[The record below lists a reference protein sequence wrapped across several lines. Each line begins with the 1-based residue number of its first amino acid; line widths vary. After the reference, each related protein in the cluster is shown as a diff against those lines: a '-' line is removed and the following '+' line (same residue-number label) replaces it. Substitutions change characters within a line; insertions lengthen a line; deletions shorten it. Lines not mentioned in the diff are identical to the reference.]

1 MTVMQAPAPDETTL
15 EAGGHAKGVAV
26 AIVRQNKDDSGL
38 GRVKVSYPWHSQP
51 TESHWARIATP
62 MAGKSRG
69 MYFLP
74 EIEDEVLV
82 AFERGD
88 LRFPYIVGSLWNGV
102 DKPPETNSDGKND
115 IRQIRTR
122 KGHKVTFDDGRKG
135 LVRIEL
141 NDGKKLQIDD
151 DGIRIEDTGGNRI
164 VIDSKSGGISIT
176 AAAKLEL
183 KAPQIAIEAST
194 TLNLKAGPAMNLNA
208 AIININ

>member
-1 MTVMQAPAPDETTL
+1 MQAPAPDETTL